1 MCESRVD
8 RPEFLAKVRLQGC
21 TAEKVGFNLTIYSMS
36 GTSPP
41 QLPSLQYCSNTDK
54 FLEAFFHKAQ
64 TRILQ
69 PGMAMRSLVGKGG
82 APVMDDVEN
91 ADGDG
96 ENGGVEEEAMAV
108 ESDLEDAGEEGGAE
122 VMAVESDFE
131 DAGDAEDDG
140 FFEDACDEPMAV
152 VESEGE
158 EGGGGFE
165 DAYEDPP
172 VADVKSD
179 FEDASD
185 AENGGV
191 EEEAMTVA
199 SDLEDAGEEGGAEDD
214 GFVEDVYDEPMAV
227 VESEGEGEDG
237 GSGCEGAY
245 EGPVAVVE
253 SDLEDAG
260 EEGGA
265 DFVRPIRKGGKQRR
279 IVRETRHPP
288 TPDELGLSRKH
299 RKTQR
304 LQWGV
309 SYSRFKEAGES
320 DCGCELHQQV

>member
-91 ADGDG
+91 ADGDS
-96 ENGGVEEEAMAV
+96 ENEGVKEEVMTV

-158 EGGGGFE
+158 EGG
-165 DAYEDPP
+165 
-172 VADVKSD
+172 
-179 FEDASD
+179 
-185 AENGGV
+185 
-191 EEEAMTVA
+191 VA
-199 SDLEDAGEEGGAEDD
+199 SKM
-214 GFVEDVYDEPMAV
+214 PT
-227 VESEGEGEDG
+227 
-237 GSGCEGAY
+237 
-245 EGPVAVVE
+245 
-253 SDLEDAG
+253 
-260 EEGGA
+260 
-265 DFVRPIRKGGKQRR
+265 R
-279 IVRETRHPP
+279 IH
-288 TPDELGLSRKH
+288 
-299 RKTQR
+299 
-304 LQWGV
+304 QW
-309 SYSRFKEAGES
+309 
-320 DCGCELHQQV
+320 QM